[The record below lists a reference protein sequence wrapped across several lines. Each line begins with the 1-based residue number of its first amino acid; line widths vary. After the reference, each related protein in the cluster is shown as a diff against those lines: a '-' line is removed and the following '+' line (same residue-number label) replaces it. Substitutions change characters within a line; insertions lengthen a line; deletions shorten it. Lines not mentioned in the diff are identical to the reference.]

1 MSQTSETH
9 TFRRGAGATCFNPNV
24 PPAGKRDW
32 ILGLVLVF
40 AIIIAYQPA
49 WNGLPIWDDNAHIT
63 QPALR
68 PLQGL
73 ARIWMQPGASQ
84 QYYPFVHG
92 VFWVEHRLWG
102 DATLGYH
109 LVNILLHAFSALLLA
124 RILRQLEVPG
134 AWLAATIFA
143 LHPVQVESVAW
154 ISELKNTLS
163 GAFYLGSALAY
174 LEFDRKRGPKPY
186 LVALGLFIL
195 GLLSKTVIA
204 TLPAALLLVFWWK
217 RGRLSWQQDVRP
229 LIPFFLAGIA
239 AGLFTA
245 WMERTFI
252 GAQGREFD
260 FTFIERFLIAG
271 RAIWFYLGKLF
282 WPAELIF
289 IYPRWN
295 VSQAVWW
302 QYLFP
307 AAGLLLLTVLWKL
320 RQRCRGPLVALLY
333 FAGTLFPALGF
344 FNVYPFRFSFVADHF
359 QYLAGIGPI
368 TLASA
373 SIVWLAVFFK
383 RRRPRLE
390 MVLWVGLLLAL
401 GTLSWRQARVY
412 RSVEALWTD
421 TLHKNPNCG
430 MAHDYLGITL
440 FGTGQVDEA
449 IAHFQKAIEIDS
461 NDDMAHNNLGKVS
474 LQTGRADEAIAHF
487 QKAIEIN
494 PDSLEAHYNLGNALL
509 QVGRVDEAIAH
520 FQKAIEI
527 NPNNAEAHN
536 NLGNVFLQVG
546 RVDEARAH
554 YQRAVEINP
563 NSVEAHYNLGNAFLQ
578 VGRVDEAMAYYQR
591 AVEINP
597 NDAEAH
603 SNLGNAFLQVGR
615 VDEAMAHY
623 QRAVEIDPNHAEVYN
638 NLGTALRQVG
648 RVDEAIVHYQKAIE
662 INPNFA
668 QAYYNLSLVL
678 RQAGRVDEA
687 MKTAQRALELAI
699 DQNNKMLAD
708 MLRKEI
714 GAY

>member
-1 MSQTSETH
+1 MSQTSENNTL
-9 TFRRGAGATCFNPNV
+9 RQGADVTRFNPSAS
-24 PPAGKRDW
+24 PAGKRDW
-32 ILGLVLVF
+32 IFGLVLVV

-63 QPALR
+63 HPALR
-68 PLQGL
+68 SLHGL
-73 ARIWMQPGASQ
+73 VRIWTQPGASQ

-163 GAFYLGSALAY
+163 GAFYLSSTLAY

-186 LVALGLFIL
+186 LAALGLFVL

-204 TLPAALLLVFWWK
+204 TLPATLLLVFWWK
-217 RGRLSWQQDVRP
+217 RGRLSWRQDVQP
-229 LIPFFLAGIA
+229 LIPFFLAGIT

-245 WMERTFI
+245 WMERTSI

-282 WPAELIF
+282 WPAELTF
-289 IYPRWN
+289 IYPRWH

-307 AAGLLLLTVLWKL
+307 AAGLLLLLALWKL
-320 RQRCRGPLVALLY
+320 RQRCSGPLVALLY

-344 FNVYPFRFSFVADHF
+344 LNVYPFRFSFVADHF
-359 QYLAGIGPI
+359 QYLAAIGPI

-373 SIVWLAVFFK
+373 GIVWLAVFFK
-383 RRRPRLE
+383 LRSPWLE
-390 MVLWVGLLLAL
+390 LILWVGLLLAL
-401 GTLSWRQARVY
+401 GTLSWRQARIY
-412 RSVEALWTD
+412 RSIEALWTD
-421 TLHKNPNCG
+421 TLQKNPNCG
-430 MAHDYLGITL
+430 MAHNHLGITL
-440 FGTGQVDEA
+440 FGTGRVDEA
-449 IAHFQKAIEIDS
+449 AAHFQKAIEIDS
-461 NDDMAHNNLGKVS
+461 NDDMAHNNLGKVF
-474 LQTGRADEAIAHF
+474 LQTGRAVEAIAQF
-487 QKAIEIN
+487 QKAIEIHS
-494 PDSLEAHYNLGNALL
+494 DSLEAHYNLGNALL

-527 NPNNAEAHN
+527 NPNDAEAHN
-536 NLGNVFLQVG
+536 NLGNVFLQMG
-546 RVDEARAH
+546 RADEAMAH

-563 NSVEAHYNLGNAFLQ
+563 NSVEAHYNLGNALFQ
-578 VGRVDEAMAYYQR
+578 KGRVDEAMARYQR
-591 AVEINP
+591 AVEIAP

-603 SNLGNAFLQVGR
+603 SNLGNALLQMGR
-615 VDEAMAHY
+615 VDEAMSHY
-623 QRAVEIDPNHAEVYN
+623 QRAIEIDPNHAEVHN

-648 RVDEAIVHYQKAIE
+648 RVDEAIIHYQKAVE

-668 QAYYNLSLVL
+668 QACYNLSLVL

-687 MKTAQRALELAI
+687 VKTAQRALELAT

-708 MLRKEI
+708 MIREGI